1 MRCVRI
7 SLLPR
12 RSSCHVMMTPPAP
25 SKRDAWLNN
34 LSAWVGTAEQL
45 NFNDRMVAWQ
55 MIEDARM
62 AGCRART
69 PPHIRTALDRIS
81 KLRLLERR
89 AA

>member
-1 MRCVRI
+1 VQSVTATNGVHRA
-7 SLLPR
+7 L
-12 RSSCHVMMTPPAP
+12 TPPAP

-45 NFNDRMVAWQ
+45 NFQDRMVAWQ
-55 MIEDARM
+55 MIEDCRI

-69 PPHIRTALDRIS
+69 PPHIRTALDRIN